1 MNINFAESAIIDLEN
16 IKAYYQEQLVPHI
29 GEKFVI
35 DILAHIETLPTNPE
49 IGRLVPEFNT
59 THIRELI
66 HAPYRVV
73 YTLDSSTIQI
83 IRIWRS
89 ERLLILKAN

>member
-1 MNINFAESAIIDLEN
+1 M
-16 IKAYYQEQLVPHI
+16 PHV
-29 GEKFVI
+29 GDKFVI

-49 IGRLVPEFNT
+49 ISRLVPEFNA

-89 ERLLILKAN
+89 ERLLILKTN

>member
-1 MNINFAESAIIDLEN
+1 M
-16 IKAYYQEQLVPHI
+16 PHV
-29 GEKFVI
+29 GEKFII

-49 IGRLVPEFNT
+49 IGRLVPEFNAA
-59 THIRELI
+59 HIRELI

-89 ERLLILKAN
+89 ERLLILKTS